1 MYRTID
7 LCAGIGGIRRGF
19 ERTGHFYNVLSAEI
33 DEYAAR
39 TYEHNFNG
47 ENPRNDLTTD
57 EFKNLA
63 EEVGCDVLLAGF
75 PCQPFS
81 SQGNQEGFNDPLRGT
96 IFFHIRDIIE
106 RTRPKAVFLE
116 NVQNIVSHDRGN
128 TIRVIIDTLER
139 QLRYRVVGVE
149 YDENGNYVFEHA
161 SFVRNTRYFG
171 LPQNRPRA
179 YFVAFDKDL
188 YGDLVNEFE
197 DNTLP
202 DGLNE
207 RLQNSEHLGHTL
219 EELLDHDVDVHY
231 YMSAGYLDT
240 LERHRARQRANGNGF
255 GYCVVNAPDRE
266 HRYANTI
273 LATGGSGKERNL
285 ILQDMPQY
293 DFNDP
298 HVIDV
303 VNRKLNGLNDRNI
316 RVMTPTEWGRLQGF
330 IGYGFVDDDGVDHF
344 EFPDNIPEGQR
355 YKQFGNSVS
364 IPVIERMADFI
375 YDRLHQMN
383 QEYEIVLRNYAERN
397 GDFSRHEVEM
407 CLDVDNRRS
416 RTILRDLLRLNVI
429 GRRGNGRNTQ
439 YYFIDM

>member
-39 TYEHNFNG
+39 TYEYNFNG
-47 ENPRNDLTTD
+47 DNPRNDLTTD

-63 EEVGCDVLLAGF
+63 EETGCDVLLAGF

-81 SQGNQEGFNDPLRGT
+81 SQGNQEGFNDSLRGT
-96 IFFHIRDIIE
+96 IFFHIKEIIE

-116 NVQNIVSHDRGN
+116 NVQNIISHDRGN
-128 TIRVIIDTLER
+128 TIRVIIDTLEN

-149 YDENGNYVFEHA
+149 YDENGNYVFDHD
-161 SFVRNTRYFG
+161 SFVRNTRFFG

-188 YGDLVNEFE
+188 YGDLVNGFA
-197 DNTLP
+197 DNSLP
-202 DGLNE
+202 VELNE
-207 RLQNSEHLGHTL
+207 RLQNNEHLGHTL

-255 GYCVVNAPDRE
+255 GYCVVNAPERE
-266 HRYANTI
+266 HQYANTI

-285 ILQDMPQY
+285 ILQEMPQY

-298 HVIDV
+298 HVIKV
-303 VNRKLNGLNDRNI
+303 VNHKLNGLNNQNI

-330 IGYGFVDDDGVDHF
+330 IGYGFINGDGVDHF
-344 EFPDNIPEGQR
+344 EFPDDIPEGQR

-375 YDRLHQMN
+375 YDRLYQMN
-383 QEYEIVLRNYAERN
+383 QNYETVLRNYAERN
-397 GDFSRHEVEM
+397 IDFSRHEVEM
-407 CLDVDNRRS
+407 CLDVESNRS
-416 RTILRDLLRLNVI
+416 NVIIRDLLRRNII
-429 GRRGNGRNTQ
+429 GRRGNGRNTR
-439 YYFIDM
+439 YYFINM

>member
-7 LCAGIGGIRRGF
+7 LCAGIGGIRKGF

-33 DEYAAR
+33 DEYAAK

-47 ENPRNDLTTD
+47 DNPRNDLTTE
-57 EFKNLA
+57 EFKVLA
-63 EEVGCDVLLAGF
+63 EGTGCDVLLAGF

-96 IFFHIRDIIE
+96 IFFHIREIVE
-106 RTRPKAVFLE
+106 RTRPKAIFLE

-128 TIRVIIDTLER
+128 TIQVIIDTLER

-149 YDENGNYVFEHA
+149 YDEDGNYIYNHA

-188 YGDLVNEFE
+188 YGDLVDGFE
-197 DNTLP
+197 DNSLP
-202 DGLNE
+202 EGLDE
-207 RLQNSEHLGHTL
+207 RLQNDNHLGHTL
-219 EELLDHDVDVHY
+219 EELLDHNVDVHY

-240 LERHRARQRANGNGF
+240 LERHKTRQRANGNGF
-255 GYCVVNAPDRE
+255 GYCVVNDPERE
-266 HRYANTI
+266 HQYANTI

-285 ILQDMPQY
+285 ILQEMPRY
-293 DFNDP
+293 DFNDQ

-303 VNRKLNGLNDRNI
+303 VNRKLNGLNNRNI

-375 YDRLHQMN
+375 YDRIYQMN
-383 QEYEIVLRNYAERN
+383 QNYEIVLRNYTGRN
-397 GDFSRHEVEM
+397 GDFSRHEVET
-407 CLDVDNRRS
+407 CLDVDNGQS
-416 RTILRDLLRLNVI
+416 SAIIRDLLRRNVI
-429 GRRGNGRNTQ
+429 GRRGNGRNTR
-439 YYFIDM
+439 YYFMDM